1 MALLTCAYPTAGTVV
16 TPAAV
21 SASDTISGN
30 DIAAG
35 AILIINCAGTSDN
48 VTIVDP
54 GHTAAGNTGTQA
66 PQTIAIN
73 TSRSWGPRT
82 LANYIDPATNLVT
95 VTHSAITNVTWQ
107 LVADGD

>member
-1 MALLTCAYPTAGTVV
+1 MALLTCAYPAGGTVV

-30 DIAAG
+30 DINAG
-35 AILIINCAGTSDN
+35 AILIINCAATPGG

-66 PQTIAIN
+66 PQVVSAN
-73 TSRSWGPRT
+73 TSRAWGPAT
-82 LANYIDPATNLVT
+82 LAKYIDPATNLVT
-95 VTHSAITNVTWQ
+95 VTHSATTNITWQ